1 MVEAFGKVQMALTGA
16 LTVAQSL
23 FDGIP
28 GSVQMIISATALAMV
43 VKFFILP
50 IVGPQAVFGGASDQ
64 VKKTTAAK
72 ANKRNRERKKGGK

>member
-28 GSVQMIISATALAMV
+28 GSVQMIISAIALTMV

-50 IVGPQAVFGGASDQ
+50 IVGQQAIFGGASDQ

-72 ANKRNRERKKGGK
+72 ASKCNRERQKGGK